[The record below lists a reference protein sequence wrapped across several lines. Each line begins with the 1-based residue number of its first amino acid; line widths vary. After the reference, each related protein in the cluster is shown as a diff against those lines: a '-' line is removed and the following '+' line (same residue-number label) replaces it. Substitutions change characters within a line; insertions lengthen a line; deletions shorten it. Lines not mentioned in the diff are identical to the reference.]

1 MRKLL
6 AVLGLATLALL
17 LGNVALL
24 SQQQFTQEQLDAWQ
38 AIAETY
44 YTPGVD
50 ENYMLGDPT
59 LLPNAWGFDNPNAVV
74 PGMIAPDFTLI
85 SFYGEPVS
93 LSTFAGQ
100 KFVVMITGSWY

>member
-1 MRKLL
+1 MRKLI
-6 AVLGLATLALL
+6 AVLGLATLVLL

-50 ENYMLGDPT
+50 EDFMLGDPT
-59 LLPNAWGFDNPNAVV
+59 LLPNAWGYDKPDMVV
-74 PGMIAPDFTLI
+74 PGMIAPDFTLMG
-85 SFYGEPVS
+85 FYGEVVS
-93 LSTFAGQ
+93 LSQFNGQ